1 MARTSKKKTQGFLNT
16 SATPKRE
23 VIIYRAALYARLST
37 EEDDG
42 ANVIETQLQLLRNY
56 VAAHPEIKACASFV
70 DNGFSGTNFNRPG
83 FQNLMEQV
91 RSGEINCIIIKDLSR
106 LGRNYIETGNFIER
120 ICPELHLRVI
130 SVDEGFDTATDDS
143 SSVWAVLTPLINIM
157 NDEYAKDISRKICSV
172 LQGKMERGEYIGN
185 YAPYGYIKDP
195 ENKNHLIPDPELI
208 DSVVRIFQMRADGM
222 GVGSIAAALNQEG
235 IPSPGRWRYEHGVIT
250 NNNKK
255 GSTLLWNRHVLSDIL
270 QNEVYIGNL
279 EQARC
284 RQSLYEGLPHRL
296 TSKTEWVRAENT
308 HAGIVPKELFDRV
321 QAINAAQ
328 KSKHQRAKGT
338 LPNLPGA
345 NNLYGTKLV
354 CADCGATMKLVRS
367 ISRKKDKVYFHFKC
381 NSYVE
386 HGAKECTA
394 KKIAQAELDEAVLAT
409 IQTHIRLFLRHSE
422 VLSQMRA
429 RAQRQSASFQK
440 EKLLRETK
448 QKLQQKKSLRTAA
461 YIDWKSGLLS
471 DEEYRF
477 NKEAYSRE
485 IAALQQRADK
495 LSAEL
500 GTNIPSMDQFT
511 HWSLLVSQHR
521 KPSGISRELLDAF
534 IEKIEVSEDE
544 SGIRLDIKLKF
555 MDEFYTVE
563 KAALK
568 YQEASA

>member
-1 MARTSKKKTQGFLNT
+1 MARTSKKKYQGFLNT

-23 VIIYRAALYARLST
+23 AIIYRAALYARLST

-42 ANVIETQLQLLRNY
+42 SNVIETQLQLLQNY
-56 VAAHPEIKACASFV
+56 VGAHPEIKACASFV

-83 FQNLMEQV
+83 FQNLMELV

-130 SVDEGFDTATDDS
+130 SVDEGFDTAADDS

-185 YAPYGYIKDP
+185 YAPYGYLKDP
-195 ENKNHLIPDPELI
+195 ENKNHLIPDPVLI

-235 IPSPGRWRYEHGVIT
+235 IPSPGRWRYEHGIIT

-255 GSTLLWNRHVLSDIL
+255 GSALLWNRHVLSDIL

-284 RQSLYEGLPHRL
+284 RQSLYEGMPHRL
-296 TSKTEWVRAENT
+296 TSKKEWVRAENT
-308 HAGIVPKELFDRV
+308 HAGIVSKELFDRV
-321 QAINAAQ
+321 QAVNAAQ

-345 NNLYGTKLV
+345 KNLYGTKLV

-367 ISRKKDKVYFHFKC
+367 ISRKKDKVYFHFQC

-394 KKIAQAELDEAVLAT
+394 KKIEQAELDEAVLAT

-440 EKLLRETK
+440 EKLLRETN

-461 YIDWKSGLLS
+461 YIDWKIGLLS
-471 DEEYRF
+471 DEEYRL
-477 NKEAYSRE
+477 NMGVYSHD
-485 IAALQQRADK
+485 ITVLQQCADK

-500 GTNIPSMDQFT
+500 GTNIPSMDQFM
-511 HWSLLVSQHR
+511 HWSLLASQHR

-544 SGIRLDIKLKF
+544 SGIRLEIKLKY
-555 MDEFYTVE
+555 MDEFNTVE

>member
-1 MARTSKKKTQGFLNT
+1 MARTSKKKYQGFLNT

-23 VIIYRAALYARLST
+23 AIIYRAALYARLST

-42 ANVIETQLQLLRNY
+42 SNVIETQLQLLQNY
-56 VAAHPEIKACASFV
+56 VGAHPEIKACASFV

-83 FQNLMEQV
+83 FQNLMELV

-130 SVDEGFDTATDDS
+130 SVDEGFDTAADDS

-185 YAPYGYIKDP
+185 YAPYGYLKDP
-195 ENKNHLIPDPELI
+195 ENKNHLIPDPVLI

-235 IPSPGRWRYEHGVIT
+235 IPSPGRWRYEHGIIT

-255 GSTLLWNRHVLSDIL
+255 GSALLWNRHVLSDIL

-284 RQSLYEGLPHRL
+284 RQSLYEGMPHRL
-296 TSKTEWVRAENT
+296 TSKKEWVRAENT
-308 HAGIVPKELFDRV
+308 HAGIVSKELFDRV
-321 QAINAAQ
+321 QAVNAAQ

-345 NNLYGTKLV
+345 KNLYGTKLV

-394 KKIAQAELDEAVLAT
+394 KKIEQAELDEAVLAT

-440 EKLLRETK
+440 EKLLRETN

-461 YIDWKSGLLS
+461 YIDWKIGLLS
-471 DEEYRF
+471 DEEYRL
-477 NKEAYSRE
+477 NMGVYSHD
-485 IAALQQRADK
+485 ITVLQQCADK

-500 GTNIPSMDQFT
+500 GTNIPSMDQFM
-511 HWSLLVSQHR
+511 HWSLLASQHR

-544 SGIRLDIKLKF
+544 SGIRLEIKLKY
-555 MDEFYTVE
+555 MDEFNTVE